1 MGFCRVTGN
10 RRCGIANDLTN
21 RIHLVFV
28 LLVTSVRIIR
38 ELQSREV
45 AIQTSFIAVEKLN
58 ATTRP
63 QVLKSLRQAV
73 FGELPQY
80 RRWWHCGKV
89 NR

>member
-28 LLVTSVRIIR
+28 LLVTFVRIIR

-63 QVLKSLRQAV
+63 QV
-73 FGELPQY
+73 F
-80 RRWWHCGKV
+80 KV
-89 NR
+89 SSPSGFR